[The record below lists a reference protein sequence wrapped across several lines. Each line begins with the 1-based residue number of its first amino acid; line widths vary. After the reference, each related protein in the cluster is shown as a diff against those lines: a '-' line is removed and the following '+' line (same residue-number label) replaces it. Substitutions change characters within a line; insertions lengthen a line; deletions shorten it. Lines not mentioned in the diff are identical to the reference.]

1 MAGFAASGVSAVHV
15 TGPGDTHVA
24 KVAGPANAVVVV
36 IVGSGRLTALD
47 GDGHRVGPSRNVD

>member
-1 MAGFAASGVSAVHV
+1 VLSAVHV
-15 TGPGDTHVA
+15 TGSGDTHVA